1 MANAIPRWIKPSLPT
16 TGVVPLLR
24 KISLTTHMTS
34 SVGWFGATAGFLALA
49 VTGVTSSDVQV
60 VRAAYVAAEVV
71 AWFVVVPLSLTSL
84 LTGLIHSLGTP
95 WGLVR
100 HYWILAKLGLNVLA
114 TTVLLLHTQLISDM
128 ADEATTATT
137 RRLFGAELEEMRNQL
152 VNIGIGGLVVL
163 LVAIVLAVFKP
174 RGMTPYGRRKQQQR
188 KQHQQR
194 TVLPRR

>member
-1 MANAIPRWIKPSLPT
+1 MTMA
-16 TGVVPLLR
+16 PLLR
-24 KISLTTHMTS
+24 KISLTVHVTS

-60 VRAAYVAAEVV
+60 VRAVYVATDVV
-71 AWFVVVPLSLTSL
+71 AWFVVVPLSVTSL
-84 LTGLIHSLGTP
+84 LTGLIHSLGTS

-114 TTVLLLHTQLISDM
+114 TIVLLLHTQLISDM
-128 ADEATTATT
+128 ADEVATATT
-137 RRLFGAELEEMRNQL
+137 RRLLGAELEEMRNQL
-152 VNIGIGGLVVL
+152 VNIAIGGLVIL

-174 RGMTPYGRRKQQQR
+174 RGMTPYGQRKQQQR

-194 TVLPRR
+194 TVLSPR